1 MYVFEDPQRRT
12 VMSEIKAVG
21 FDLAKNLFQGNGADA
36 SGRKV
41 LRKKLRR
48 GKVLVE
54 RRRRVRRCALCP

>member
-1 MYVFEDPQRRT
+1 
-12 VMSEIKAVG
+12 MSEITAVG